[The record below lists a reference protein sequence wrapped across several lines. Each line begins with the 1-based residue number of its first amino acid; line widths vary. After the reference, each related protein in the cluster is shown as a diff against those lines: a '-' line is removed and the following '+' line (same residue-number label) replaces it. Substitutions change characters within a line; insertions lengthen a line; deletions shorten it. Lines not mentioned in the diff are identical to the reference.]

1 MSDRGARAT
10 SSVVALEPKANVRP
24 EAGDPLEKAGH
35 LILEMIGKAA
45 SAAEVNYQQV
55 VETSR
60 KLSGQLRGAE
70 DRIRELEVE
79 VRRHQD
85 ERIGPRSGC
94 IKSRW
99 RLSRNSLIGM
109 IAVPRSHLLH
119 KQFPARRARLFHKS
133 PQSSCKN
140 TDKADLGWGLR
151 NGALPCRR

>member
-1 MSDRGARAT
+1 MSAMSDRGARAT
-10 SSVVALEPKANVRP
+10 GSVVALEPKANVRP

-55 VETSR
+55 VETSC

-85 ERIGPRSGC
+85 RADRAEKWLYQISVEIEQKFLDRDDRRPSQPPPPQAVSGQT
-94 IKSRW
+94 R
-99 RLSRNSLIGM
+99 
-109 IAVPRSHLLH
+109 
-119 KQFPARRARLFHKS
+119 
-133 PQSSCKN
+133 
-140 TDKADLGWGLR
+140 
-151 NGALPCRR
+151 